1 MEATEEA
8 PADCAPV
15 AWFDQFGGP
24 ADQAV
29 RGTTFDTQ
37 GNIWITGKTTEA
49 LDGPHDGDLAADF
62 ARKYSPQGEV
72 VWTKQG
78 TGGSIG
84 WHVRLDSDGNLYN
97 TVTTRTADIPS
108 EAEII
113 GGGGFGDCALRKYSP
128 AGELLWER
136 YLGGAKDDI
145 CYLELSNGRPI
156 VFGSSEGDIYN
167 QNGVRA
173 EAVLTTFDEE
183 GNPLWHTVYDTN
195 DDDYF
200 FDLATTPQ
208 GNMLVLAG
216 VSYGCCNGIGRTHQI
231 ELTPNGEVV
240 DDRILF
246 SAYEF
251 ASEIEI
257 DAAGNRYYTSD
268 FEGRDEQVLY
278 KYDAAGLALWSK
290 PLRLDGVPSLTLLPN
305 GAPVIA
311 GELKG
316 KVWMQS
322 WSSDGEPRKSFHFG
336 TGADLVKSISA
347 SPRGEVAVAGYTFGS
362 FAGHQNPN
370 TNSSD
375 GMLFVF
381 PPDTF

>member
-1 MEATEEA
+1 MRSPLLGTFRIQIVSLLACLMPGAVACSSKDDSSASGAAGSAGAAGAPGGADGTAGTSGDAGTGGVAGTSGTAGSGGVAGSGGCPAGSSVVVEATEEA

-246 SAYEF
+246 SAYE
-251 ASEIEI
+251 
-257 DAAGNRYYTSD
+257 
-268 FEGRDEQVLY
+268 
-278 KYDAAGLALWSK
+278 
-290 PLRLDGVPSLTLLPN
+290 
-305 GAPVIA
+305 
-311 GELKG
+311 
-316 KVWMQS
+316 
-322 WSSDGEPRKSFHFG
+322 
-336 TGADLVKSISA
+336 
-347 SPRGEVAVAGYTFGS
+347 
-362 FAGHQNPN
+362 
-370 TNSSD
+370 
-375 GMLFVF
+375 
-381 PPDTF
+381 